1 MYCNNLRKRIMYF
14 YTYLLKV
21 HSYLCIHSFRSVLQ
35 VCWSLEQVCWSKN
48 KRSPF
53 QCSLRLSYAT
63 TVTTADSEGYEAV
76 KTKVTQQPYQLVVRL
91 IYTFWS
97 SLSFTSSIQERLL

>member
-1 MYCNNLRKRIMYF
+1 MYCDNLRKRISRH
-14 YTYLLKV
+14 TYLVLTV
-21 HSYLCIHSFRSVLQ
+21 HSYLCIHSFRSVL
-35 VCWSLEQVCWSKN
+35 QVCWSKN

-63 TVTTADSEGYEAV
+63 TVTTVDSEGYEAV

-97 SLSFTSSIQERLL
+97 SLLFTSSILERLL